1 MSSPSLPSLLPSLGA
16 RLLVTVAALAGLFAM
31 HGLADHGMPSA
42 PIAAATPAAN
52 HGGHGDEGGLHEPD
66 PGAPMSHG
74 AAEICLALLGLAF
87 VLVVALTR
95 GGLLL
100 RPSRRTTTRWRA
112 LVPRAR
118 FRDPPD
124 LFGLSVQRC

>member
-1 MSSPSLPSLLPSLGA
+1 MSSPSFPSRLPSLGA

-31 HGLADHGMPSA
+31 HGLADHQMPSA
-42 PIAAATPAAN
+42 PIAAASTAPMD
-52 HGGHGDEGGLHEPD
+52 HGGHHEPE
-66 PGAPMSHG
+66 PGAPASHG
-74 AAEICLALLGLAF
+74 GAEICLALLGLAF

-95 GGLLL
+95 GGVLL
-100 RPSRRTTTRWRA
+100 RPFRGTTTRWRA

>member
-1 MSSPSLPSLLPSLGA
+1 MSSPSLPSRLPGLGA

-31 HGLADHGMPSA
+31 HGLADHQMPSA
-42 PIAAATPAAN
+42 PIAAAATAATD
-52 HGGHGDEGGLHEPD
+52 HGGHHEPE
-66 PGAPMSHG
+66 PGIPASHG
-74 AAEICLALLGLAF
+74 AAELCLALLGLAF

-95 GGLLL
+95 GGVLL
-100 RPSRRTTTRWRA
+100 RPSRGTTTRWRA
-112 LVPRAR
+112 LAPRAR

>member
-1 MSSPSLPSLLPSLGA
+1 MSRPSRLSSLGA

-31 HGLADHGMPSA
+31 HGLADHGVPAA
-42 PIAAATPAAN
+42 PIAAAAAGADHGSAAVHGHHAPEPAPPA
-52 HGGHGDEGGLHEPD
+52 
-66 PGAPMSHG
+66 SHG

-95 GGLLL
+95 GGVLL
-100 RPSRRTTTRWRA
+100 RPSRRTTARWRA
-112 LVPRAR
+112 LAPRAR

-124 LFGLSVQRC
+124 LFRLSVQRC

>member
-1 MSSPSLPSLLPSLGA
+1 MSSPSLPSRLPGLGA

-31 HGLADHGMPSA
+31 HGLADHQLPSA
-42 PIAAATPAAN
+42 PITAASTAATD
-52 HGGHGDEGGLHEPD
+52 HGGHHEPE
-66 PGAPMSHG
+66 PNAPASHG

-95 GGLLL
+95 GGVLL
-100 RPSRRTTTRWRA
+100 RPSGRTTTRWRA
-112 LVPRAR
+112 LAPRAR

>member
-1 MSSPSLPSLLPSLGA
+1 MSSPSLPSRLPSLAA

-31 HGLADHGMPSA
+31 HGLADHGVPA
-42 PIAAATPAAN
+42 PPLAAVAAADAG
-52 HGGHGDEGGLHEPD
+52 HGGHHPPE
-66 PGAPMSHG
+66 PGAPASHDVG
-74 AAEICLALLGLAF
+74 EICLALLGLAF

-95 GGLLL
+95 GGI
-100 RPSRRTTTRWRA
+100 RIAPSRRTTAPWRA

>member
-1 MSSPSLPSLLPSLGA
+1 MSSPSLPSRLPGLGA

-42 PIAAATPAAN
+42 PIAAVSPAAM
-52 HGGHGDEGGLHEPD
+52 GDDGHHAPD
-66 PGAPMSHG
+66 PGAPASHG

-95 GGLLL
+95 GGVLL
-100 RPSRRTTTRWRA
+100 RPSGRTTTRWRA
-112 LVPRAR
+112 LAPRAR

-124 LFGLSVQRC
+124 LFRLSVQRC

>member
-1 MSSPSLPSLLPSLGA
+1 MSSPSLPSRLPGLGA

-31 HGLADHGMPSA
+31 HGLADHGTPTA
-42 PIAAATPAAN
+42 PIAAAAAGTD
-52 HGGHGDEGGLHEPD
+52 HGGHHAPE
-66 PGAPMSHG
+66 PGAPASHD

-95 GGLLL
+95 GGIRLA
-100 RPSRRTTTRWRA
+100 PSRRTTTRWRA
-112 LVPRAR
+112 LAPRAR

>member
-1 MSSPSLPSLLPSLGA
+1 MSSLSLPSRLPGLGA
-16 RLLVTVAALAGLFAM
+16 RLMVTVAALAGLFAM
-31 HGLADHGMPSA
+31 HGLADHQLPSA
-42 PIAAATPAAN
+42 PIAAAATAAAGMD
-52 HGGHGDEGGLHEPD
+52 HGGHHEPE
-66 PGAPMSHG
+66 PGAPASHS

-95 GGLLL
+95 GGVLL
-100 RPSRRTTTRWRA
+100 RPSRGTTTRWRA
-112 LVPRAR
+112 LAPRAR

>member
-1 MSSPSLPSLLPSLGA
+1 MATSSLPSRAPSLGA

-31 HGLADHGMPSA
+31 HGLADHQLPSA
-42 PIAAATPAAN
+42 PIAAVSAPTDHGGHHAPDPGTPAA
-52 HGGHGDEGGLHEPD
+52 
-66 PGAPMSHG
+66 HG

-95 GGLLL
+95 GGVLV
-100 RPSRRTTTRWRA
+100 RPSRSATTRWRA

>member
-1 MSSPSLPSLLPSLGA
+1 MSSPSLPSRLPALGA

-42 PIAAATPAAN
+42 PIAAASVAAD
-52 HGGHGDEGGLHEPD
+52 HGGHHEPE
-66 PGAPMSHG
+66 PGAPVSHG

-95 GGLLL
+95 GGVLL
-100 RPSRRTTTRWRA
+100 RPFRGTTTRWRA
-112 LVPRAR
+112 LAPRAR

>member
-42 PIAAATPAAN
+42 PLAAATAGTTGTD
-52 HGGHGDEGGLHEPD
+52 HGGHHEPE
-66 PGAPMSHG
+66 PGAPASHG
-74 AAEICLALLGLAF
+74 AAEICLALLGLTF
-87 VLVVALTR
+87 VLVVALSR

-100 RPSRRTTTRWRA
+100 RPSRGTTTRWRA
-112 LVPRAR
+112 LAPRAR

>member
-1 MSSPSLPSLLPSLGA
+1 MSSPSLPSRLPGLGA

-42 PIAAATPAAN
+42 PIAAASATVMDHGEHPAP
-52 HGGHGDEGGLHEPD
+52 E
-66 PGAPMSHG
+66 APASHG

-95 GGLLL
+95 GGVLHRL
-100 RPSRRTTTRWRA
+100 SRRTTTRWRA